1 MVATKKIKPK
11 RRAGPAKTTVVV
23 VAQGTFDDVPVRVFA
38 STTPR
43 ADAKQW
49 AERLAASA
57 SATDE
62 TVRVLCDRM
71 GWNREAHGVRRL
83 RLVCF
88 TNGIPESILADIEI
102 VGDRPKSDRIVQ
114 YHDI

>member
-11 RRAGPAKTTVVV
+11 RRAEPSKTTVVV
-23 VAQGTFDDVPVRVFA
+23 VAQGIFDDVPVRVFA

-71 GWNREAHGVRRL
+71 GWNLEAHGVRRL